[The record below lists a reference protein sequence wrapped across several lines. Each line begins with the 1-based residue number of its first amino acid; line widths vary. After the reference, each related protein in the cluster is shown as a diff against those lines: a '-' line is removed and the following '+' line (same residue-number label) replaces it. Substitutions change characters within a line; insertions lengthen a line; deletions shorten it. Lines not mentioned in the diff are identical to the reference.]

1 MTEEIGKIHPIIG
14 YVQGTRMPDGSL
26 PEGWSSEDLVPL
38 KPSADHEWQ
47 GDVWIFAPK
56 PPPTQE
62 ARASMLELTNR
73 QFKLLLI
80 KNKHP
85 QSKMVATIAA
95 IDDEL
100 MRDEYE
106 INWSSQPY
114 FSRVD
119 PLVIMATQVYDLTD
133 ETMDLYWPEGHKL

>member
-1 MTEEIGKIHPIIG
+1 MQTNLYYSPTHGVYGTATGEPEFETDVLVPPRPEGLWTYNPALNDWQPEVPDIETEE
-14 YVQGTRMPDGSL
+14 
-26 PEGWSSEDLVPL
+26 
-38 KPSADHEWQ
+38 
-47 GDVWIFAPK
+47 
-56 PPPTQE
+56 E
-62 ARASMLELTNR
+62 ARANMAGLTNR
-73 QFKLLLI
+73 QFKLLLV

-85 QSKMVATIAA
+85 QSKMVAAIAA

-106 INWSSQPY
+106 INWAGQPY

-119 PLVIMATQVYDLTD
+119 PIVIMATQVYGLTD